1 MSYSGRISDIHALDA
16 VVGIS
21 FERTKTRSLG
31 LNVSNYPMD
40 EILTGIT
47 NATEFENKSGG
58 GTVYG
63 LQSSFVRVNYR
74 LLDKYL
80 FTFTARYDGSSSFG
94 SNNRYGFFP
103 SGAIAWRI
111 SEEGFMKNIKFLD
124 DLKLK
129 FSVGKTGVQN
139 FDRGSYANKDH
150 L

>member
-1 MSYSGRISDIHALDA
+1 MSFSESFSPSFLTSDGNGYGGESTSRSFTTVFDNTLSYSGRISDIHALDA

-80 FTFTARYDGSSSFG
+80 FTFISS
-94 SNNRYGFFP
+94 
-103 SGAIAWRI
+103 
-111 SEEGFMKNIKFLD
+111 L
-124 DLKLK
+124 
-129 FSVGKTGVQN
+129 
-139 FDRGSYANKDH
+139 
-150 L
+150 

>member
-1 MSYSGRISDIHALDA
+1 MSFSETYTPTFLTSDNNGYGGESTSRSFTTVFDNTLSYAGNINDIHALDA

-21 FERTKTRSLG
+21 FERTKDRGFG
-31 LNVSNYPMD
+31 LYVSNYPMD

-47 NATEFENKSGG
+47 NATEFESKNGS

-63 LQSSFVRVNYR
+63 LQSSFARINYR

-94 SNNRYGFFP
+94 SNNRFGFFP

-111 SEEGFMKNIKFLD
+111 RVL
-124 DLKLK
+124 
-129 FSVGKTGVQN
+129 
-139 FDRGSYANKDH
+139 
-150 L
+150 